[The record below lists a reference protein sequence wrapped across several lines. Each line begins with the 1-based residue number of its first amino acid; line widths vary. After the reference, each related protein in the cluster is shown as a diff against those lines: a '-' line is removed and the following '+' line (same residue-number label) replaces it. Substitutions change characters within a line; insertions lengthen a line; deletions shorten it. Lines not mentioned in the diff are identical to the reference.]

1 MLTNTQVVTVSGN
14 ELLLKYLIS
23 LSKTTIRSDNCERN
37 NGENIFPWG
46 CVYIFDL
53 FLVLNSSR
61 FVINSFCSI
70 AILLQQTFLVAE
82 IYGPSITNLLKN
94 I

>member
-1 MLTNTQVVTVSGN
+1 MLTNTQLVTVSGN